1 MGWAFGASAGF
12 RMNCGRKERKNI
24 PTFGLKMLVMIPRFM
39 RSLSVIGI
47 DGSWE
52 EVSKVLV
59 LARMDWTP
67 MYMI

>member
-1 MGWAFGASAGF
+1 MGWAFGASAGV

-24 PTFGLKMLVMIPRFM
+24 PTLGLKMLVMIPRFM
-39 RSLSVIGI
+39 RSLPVIDI

-59 LARMDWTP
+59 LARMDCTP
-67 MYMI
+67 M